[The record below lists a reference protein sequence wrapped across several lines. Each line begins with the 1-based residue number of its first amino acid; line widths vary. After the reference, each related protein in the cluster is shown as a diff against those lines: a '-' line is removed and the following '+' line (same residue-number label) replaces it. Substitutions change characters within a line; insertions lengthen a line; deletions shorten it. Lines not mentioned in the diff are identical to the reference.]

1 MQDIPSKRTLN
12 KKSQV
17 LVVEKKA
24 FDEKLGGIAS
34 TTYEQVVGN
43 GVAPTTSAF
52 GVVDSK
58 LYNERNTSESR
69 VRWVAFDTGHTPVI
83 TKYILD
89 DFGNPLVEE
98 VKVVAAGTVVPANE
112 FAKLSEKVE
121 KLDSANDLVRT
132 IKSVAG
138 TFPNNKVE
146 HRQAAEEYGG
156 LDVNIGTYREALGTP
171 GDQHV
176 NYPGI
181 VGISTEFENQ
191 QRMLVKRVV
200 VTTPDASA
208 ESVTL
213 RDHLPN
219 LQAEQVYKEV
229 SVVGTNDTP
238 TKTHLDI
245 SIQDKKVVN
254 GQKLRT
260 RVKVAA
266 WVPFTDTEQD
276 ADTGGTVSVVKTIE
290 DVDTFVPSLVTGVD
304 EISRQMD
311 TEKVE
316 VTRRTLEASMIGRP
330 FYSSKNI
337 QYKFPGWLKPGDEYR
352 TNQIYKYTLGVAP
365 FTVLPVM
372 STTGLKEKFG
382 QTLTVPAQLI
392 TTYHKLRPIEPE
404 VFQFYTTTF
413 RISTMNDGLAAIY
426 DSGGGSVGAI
436 AMKLFGRSSL
446 EVSDLITD
454 SAPCLW
460 TATQTGGSLQ
470 WQTIGPTA
478 PAWLEYYLVV
488 LYTFAQTEDLP
499 ASKPT
504 ATEYVAM
511 MTNGTVFLA
520 GCEITPWKYNL
531 WRQVRTYIKM
541 PNLITPGMA

>member
-12 KKSQV
+12 QKSQV

-83 TKYILD
+83 TKYLLD

-138 TFPNNKVE
+138 TFPNLKAE
-146 HRQAAEEYGG
+146 FKQAAEEYGG
-156 LDVNIGTYREALGTP
+156 LDVAITTGREVAATP
-171 GDQHV
+171 GDRTV
-176 NYPGI
+176 TTPLL
-181 VGISTEFENQ
+181 VGLTAEYENQ
-191 QRMLVKRVV
+191 ARMLVKQTVV
-200 VTTPDASA
+200 LTPQNSA
-208 ESVTL
+208 ESITF
-213 RDHLPN
+213 RDHLPQ
-219 LQAEQVYKEV
+219 LQATEVIKEV
-229 SVVGTNDTP
+229 SVVGNGAAVTP
-238 TKTHLDI
+238 TYLDV
-245 SIQDKKVVN
+245 SIQDKKVVEAN
-254 GQKLRT
+254 CLRT

-352 TNQIYKYTLGVAP
+352 SNQIYYYTSGGIDY
-365 FTVLPVM
+365 PVM
-372 STTGLKEKFG
+372 VTTGMKEKFG

-413 RISTMNDGLAAIY
+413 RTNTMNEGLGTIGGATTQLAIQ
-426 DSGGGSVGAI
+426 
-436 AMKLFGRSSL
+436 LFGRSSI
-446 EVSDLITD
+446 EINDMITD
-454 SAPCLW
+454 TAPCLW
-460 TATQTGGSLQ
+460 TASQTGGIFKFQS
-470 WQTIGPTA
+470 IGKTA
-478 PAWLEYYLVV
+478 PTWLPYL
-488 LYTFAQTEDLP
+488 LAAAYTFAQTEDIP

-504 ATEYVAM
+504 ATEYIAM
-511 MTNGTVFLA
+511 MTAGTVFLA

>member
-98 VKVVAAGTVVPANE
+98 VKVVGAGTVVPINE

-146 HRQAAEEYGG
+146 HRQAVEEYGG
-156 LDVNIGTYREALGTP
+156 LDVNITTHREALGTP
-171 GDQHV
+171 GDEHV
-176 NYPGI
+176 SFPGI

-260 RVKVAA
+260 RIKVAA
-266 WVPFTDTEQD
+266 WVPYTDTEQD
-276 ADTGGTVSVVKTIE
+276 ADTRGTISIVKTIE

-304 EISRQMD
+304 EFSRQLD

-316 VTRRTLEASMIGRP
+316 VTRKTLEASMIGRP

-352 TNQIYKYTLGVAP
+352 SNQIYYYLNGATQI
-365 FTVLPVM
+365 PVM
-372 STTGLKEKFG
+372 VTAGMKEKNG

-413 RISTMNDGLAAIY
+413 RANTMNDGLGVIGGATYQLAIQ
-426 DSGGGSVGAI
+426 
-436 AMKLFGRSSL
+436 LFGRSSI
-446 EVSDLITD
+446 EINDMITD
-454 SAPCLW
+454 MAACLW
-460 TATQTGGSLQ
+460 TASQTGGIFKFQS
-470 WQTIGPTA
+470 IGKTA
-478 PAWLEYYLVV
+478 PTWLQYLVGGA
-488 LYTFAQTEDLP
+488 YTFAQTENIP
-499 ASKPT
+499 ASNPT

-511 MTNGTVFLA
+511 MTAGTVFLA

>member
-52 GVVDSK
+52 GIVDSK

-69 VRWVAFDTGHTPVI
+69 VRWVAFDTGHTPII

-98 VKVVAAGTVVPANE
+98 VKVVGAGTVVPINE

-146 HRQAAEEYGG
+146 HRQAVEEYGG
-156 LDVNIGTYREALGTP
+156 LDVNITTHREALGTP
-171 GDQHV
+171 GDEHV
-176 NYPGI
+176 SYPGI

-208 ESVTL
+208 ESVTM

-260 RVKVAA
+260 RIKVAA
-266 WVPFTDTEQD
+266 WVPYTDTEQD
-276 ADTGGTVSVVKTIE
+276 ADTGGTISIVKTIE
-290 DVDTFVPSLVTGVD
+290 DVDTFVPSFVTGVD
-304 EISRQMD
+304 EFSRQLD

-316 VTRRTLEASMIGRP
+316 VTRKTLEASMIGRP

-352 TNQIYKYTLGVAP
+352 SNQIYYYLNGATQI
-365 FTVLPVM
+365 PVM
-372 STTGLKEKFG
+372 VTAGMKEKNG

-413 RISTMNDGLAAIY
+413 RANTMNDGLGVIGGATYQLAIQ
-426 DSGGGSVGAI
+426 
-436 AMKLFGRSSL
+436 LFGRSSI
-446 EVSDLITD
+446 EINDMITD
-454 SAPCLW
+454 TTACLW
-460 TATQTGGSLQ
+460 TASQTGGIFKLQ
-470 WQTIGPTA
+470 SIGKTA
-478 PAWLEYYLVV
+478 PTWLPYYLATA
-488 LYTFAQTEDLP
+488 YTFAQTEDIP

-511 MTNGTVFLA
+511 MTAGTVFLA

-541 PNLITPGMA
+541 PNLITPGIA

>member
-12 KKSQV
+12 QKSQA

-24 FDEKLGGIAS
+24 FDERLGGIAS

-52 GVVDSK
+52 GIVDSK
-58 LYNERNTSESR
+58 LSNERNTSESR
-69 VRWVAFDTGHTPVI
+69 IRWVAFDTGHTPII

-89 DFGNPLVEE
+89 EFGNKLVEE
-98 VKVVAAGTVVPANE
+98 VKVVAAGTVIPTSE
-112 FAKLSEKVE
+112 FLKLSEKVE

-132 IKSVAG
+132 VKSAVSN
-138 TFPNNKVE
+138 FPALKVDY
-146 HRQAAEEYGG
+146 RQAAEEYGG
-156 LDVNIGTYREALGTP
+156 LYVATTTGREVAADLLARSGTVPLL
-171 GDQHV
+171 
-176 NYPGI
+176 
-181 VGISTEFENQ
+181 VGLSTESENED
-191 QRMLVKRVV
+191 RMLVKQTVV
-200 VTTPDASA
+200 LTPQNST
-208 ESVTL
+208 ESITL

-219 LQAEQVYKEV
+219 VQAEQVYKEV
-229 SVVGTNDTP
+229 SVVDSNDTP

-245 SIQDKKVVN
+245 SIQDKKVVE
-254 GQKLRT
+254 GHKLRT

-352 TNQIYKYTLGVAP
+352 SNQIYYYLNGATQV
-365 FTVLPVM
+365 PVM
-372 STTGLKEKFG
+372 VTTGMKEKNG

-413 RISTMNDGLAAIY
+413 RVNTMNEGLGVIGGASYQLAIQ
-426 DSGGGSVGAI
+426 
-436 AMKLFGRSSL
+436 LFGRSSI
-446 EVSDLITD
+446 EINDMVTD
-454 SAPCLW
+454 TAPCLW
-460 TATQTGGSLQ
+460 TASQTGGIFKLQ
-470 WQTIGPTA
+470 SIGRTA
-478 PAWLEYYLVV
+478 PTWLPYMIGSA
-488 LYTFAQTEDLP
+488 YTFAQTEDIP

-511 MTNGTVFLA
+511 MTAGTVFLA